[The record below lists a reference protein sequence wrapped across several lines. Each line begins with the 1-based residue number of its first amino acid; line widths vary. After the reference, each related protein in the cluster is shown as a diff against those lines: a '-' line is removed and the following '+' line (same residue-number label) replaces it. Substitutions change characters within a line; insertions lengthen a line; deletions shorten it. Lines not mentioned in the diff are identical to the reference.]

1 MRSAKYSKVFIL
13 SVCLLLV
20 FAVTAALL
28 FGSGASLSEKDNIIA
43 DTGEGADEVSG
54 ALVSN
59 TGYTHGSNVKNNT
72 TAEQVGNASALVS
85 AIQNNKTFRLT
96 NNITLTS
103 DQVKSIWNTTFS
115 GTIYGNGYTITASFP
130 STGNAA
136 SVTNSNHKAAYGG
149 LCGKLTGAI
158 YDLTFNHTGG
168 QLNVRITGNNSGFA
182 GGLIGS
188 IEGGTVE
195 NVKVVLSNSNGG
207 RVGLVKESSGSG
219 WGSTNYY
226 VSAGALA
233 GRIYSGTVRN
243 VTIINDAWI
252 ESGITSGSGSTS
264 VSSKVPGHVG
274 NVAGIIGPVQGE
286 SWSGSIKMDNIII
299 EGSVSS
305 ASLVGQ
311 YTANIGTL
319 TTSTTIE
326 LTNFYN
332 KFKNTYASENNGSSA
347 SFAVNGC
354 SPTLTISN
362 QYQQSGVT
370 TVNSTADDRVS
381 ISSTV
386 TVGNDYT
393 VYFDPSASNIS
404 NSLAVVKT
412 GVSGGDTKKAVLT
425 TNSGAKYGDYAF
437 ADGGSTVIMRNL
449 PTAISN
455 WSNGG
460 NFKCSIEIMDRYVSN
475 PTISGSYAY
484 TGSPIDVSVSMTYNG
499 SAFTNYTL
507 TYEASGNGAQLSNG
521 KPLTPGSYIVRV
533 KLNGEDPFSD
543 GTKEYQLGLTVDKKT
558 IQNPNLYLAD
568 PVYNGQEKEATFES
582 SNSGAEAVRI
592 SYSGDRKNAGTFT
605 ATITPTDYYKF
616 ADNAESKQFELTIQ
630 KKDVTLKANDIN
642 NEFANESPAYG
653 YTITAGEFYE
663 DIIVNYACSVER
675 LSNAG
680 ETFEIVPTVAEFAE
694 IGNYNITYQNGT
706 LTIVPKT
713 VEITAKYPEG
723 NTIEYSGV
731 VTNSQ
736 IEEMLFNRPLDING
750 EKLLLAFEIT
760 KDGAPATVQYVGTY
774 TIKATIAESYNDD
787 ELGTVYQT
795 NYTAAECVS
804 TITVTSRKITVTL
817 KDSADPTKVYD
828 GIAVTDEELKALF
841 DVKNTIEQGSYPDL
855 VVTVTEGE
863 IKNAGEYNVSVDL
876 TSDDKLI
883 YELSE
888 DSVSTLIYTVEKI
901 EVDGAVTAPLSTEY
915 DGQAKEA
922 TFSFTGESPMIGA
935 DEISLTYKTDG
946 GQTTAN
952 VVSAGTYTA
961 TASLPEFAEGKSN
974 YKWAATATQEV
985 SFTVTP
991 KEISVVWGE
1000 KTFVYDGTAK
1010 VPSASASGVGEES
1023 VNIVVAVKDAEGGVV
1038 EGGAVNAGSYTAE
1051 ATTDNGNY
1059 TLKDNTTAFEITRAD
1074 IDLSVSIAD
1083 WTYGE
1088 EAAIPV
1094 VEGNAGVAEVT
1105 YLYEG
1110 VEGTE
1115 YSSDVAPTKAGRY
1128 TVTVTVGESANYNGG
1143 SATSEAFSVNKAVL
1157 IDETQDVVATYNAAE
1172 HGISIVLSGFV
1183 NGEDMISAGGVVKYS
1198 ADGVEYDLDSYMVKN
1213 ATQGAVVVYYQIT
1226 FENYETVT
1234 DSANVTVN
1242 AKQVAVVWNDMTQT
1256 YTGASLKP
1264 TASVSA
1270 ADLEGEDTL
1279 EITVKTTK
1287 DGEDCEAVNVGVYG
1301 AVASADNT
1309 NYILTDATVDNFTV
1323 VAADF
1328 DSSVVISD
1336 WAYKEEASSPSVSAN
1351 PGEGNVS
1358 YTYKGR
1364 GETVYEES
1372 SEVPTQAGTYTVTA
1386 TIAANG
1392 NYAKKVVSADF
1403 TIEKATVQLPVVEDK
1418 QYTGSVIT
1426 SGLVDNEYYT
1436 VFDEGGTEVRPYTAV
1451 LTLRDSANYKWSA
1464 GDEDGDGVAEVHY
1477 EIVAQ
1482 DVELNAWNTEPSIR
1496 GWTYGAYDVELNKP
1510 VFEAKFGNST
1520 AKFEFRLKTATDE
1533 NYATVEDLSKLD
1545 AGIYLM
1551 RVTIDAYKAP
1561 DGGESYTGLSKVVEF
1576 TVAKASLTVSISID
1590 RWTYGE
1596 EAKAPV
1602 ISGNEGGKV
1611 TYSYEGTGD
1620 TSYEASTTAP
1630 KNAGTYKVTATVA
1643 ETTNYL
1649 GATAEAEFTIAK
1661 KAITATVSAEKATYD
1676 GIEHAA
1682 TVSFDGKVGEDEL
1695 TVNLLYNG
1703 EAVVPVDAGR
1713 YTVTVQS
1720 YGGSAVDNYDI
1731 TTAERE
1737 VVLKISPKELNYG
1750 DFDVKYEDVNFDGV
1764 YDGKPHGAVATI
1776 KDGVLIG
1783 DDTLTITVLYDGSE
1797 EKPVNAGEYKISL
1810 KISGNDNYVMGE
1822 NNSAEFVIKKA
1833 TVKVNGANATAVYT
1847 GEAFTEEQIIS
1858 AVFKDADLSLVNVEV
1873 TFGNGVN
1880 VVNAGETATVT
1891 LTLKDKENYEF
1902 ASDAK
1907 TSYVF
1912 TVTPAEISIS
1922 GENVT
1927 AQYRGEAYGDEE
1939 IKNAIFGENNWSAF
1953 NIEIYYN
1960 NAYALNA
1967 GDVATVTVTGCVDG
1981 NYTLAPDAVKEYTF
1995 TVTTAKVEAPELVQD
2010 SYEYNGEEIIVS
2022 LKDPANVGITGNV
2035 KTDAGNYTATVALA
2049 DKTNY
2054 EWVSGGSEDVQ
2065 LSWSI
2070 TAKNV
2075 TLKAETSV
2083 EKVYDGKGYDFS
2095 GYTVSGI
2102 EGFYERDKV
2111 TVSVS
2116 AGDIFTPGSYGIAV
2130 SHNAGGNYYV
2140 TVESTEA
2147 QLTIGKAKLVITVKN
2162 AEIEYNGKAIEFEF
2176 SIEGV
2181 VGEDEVSIGKVVYK
2195 RNGIEV
2201 TPMEIGAYVAEFT
2214 LAGAQADYYTADTVN
2229 VSVTAP
2235 TTEAP
2240 EGMKAENII
2249 TPEGEIVY
2257 DGKEHNATLNY
2268 DKAEGDLNTYG
2279 LIYYL
2284 DGNPVESVVNA
2295 GVYTVRV
2302 YKNSSIYLIEGIEKQ
2317 IVVLPEEITVD
2328 EITVYEITTEGLIF
2342 TYSGGKNTV
2351 TATAKGVN
2359 GENVTLV
2366 VMYDGEETAP
2376 VNAGK
2381 YTVTFRS
2388 DNGNYVVAEGVS
2400 FEMTVKR
2407 KPINK
2412 PVAPQLTY
2420 NGKELT
2426 AFADTEEYTVSG
2438 TFKATDVSAKN
2449 YTAVFTL
2456 ISENYK
2462 WSNEADEL
2470 RKISVSWNITP
2481 AEVVIGESGA
2491 EKSKTYDG
2499 NALTDDELKALF
2511 TAPDK
2516 IGGGK
2521 VEINVAVNGGVEVRD
2536 AGEYTITA
2544 TVNDI
2549 NYASAE
2555 ISVTYTVTKADPT
2568 VSAVV
2573 QDKLMQEGDKLS
2585 TVGISLGEDST
2596 AGEIVWDEPDRL
2608 LEKGENVVT
2617 WSFIPADGNNY
2628 NGASGSVTLTVGDEK
2643 LTAFEIVEEESSY
2656 KTEYVAFEDF
2666 DGTGIVLKATFDGM
2680 YEQKVTLAECEIEIE
2695 NATADG
2701 KMSGATTVVTI
2712 RYGNLSVQI
2721 NVTVEK
2727 IKVSVPVPE
2736 KSEFEYNAEA
2746 QTVVF
2751 PESELYNVVGG
2762 DTQTNVGKHNA
2773 EIALADTVNYVWED
2787 GTAEDKTVKWE
2798 ITPVTLS
2805 GEITLPENVVYD
2817 GNAKTATFTLTQ
2829 GTLYGGAKMTITYEL
2844 TDGTVLAGAPVD
2856 AGVYEVVATLPDSNY
2871 QFAEGTEYS
2880 KAMTIEKKTVE
2891 IVTIGSREKVYDG
2904 KEVTAA
2910 QLAEHFSVSGGIT
2923 VKVTVSGTVLNAGT
2937 YSITAEID
2945 EKNYRAEPVTCT
2957 YTVRKAERSISAS
2970 LSVGYRQ
2977 VEIAVDGAN
2986 EGVEYSLDGNVWQT
3000 LNGAIAVELQ
3010 AKYAYYVRYAES
3022 ANYNASPAVK
3032 VEANITKAA
3041 LATYADERFGD
3052 KITLKDAADIAW
3064 FETLA
3069 SAADGENAEF
3079 DERMAQLSAERE
3091 RLVNGATAA
3100 VEKAL
3105 KAGGALRGY
3114 AGAVATVALTLG
3126 GVSVAAALGLCIK
3139 NRKGGKKNEEK

>member
-54 ALVSN
+54 AIVSN

-130 STGNAA
+130 STGNAV

-286 SWSGSIKMDNIII
+286 SWSGSVAMDNIII

-319 TTSTTIE
+319 TTSTTIK

-332 KFKNTYASENNGSSA
+332 KFKNTYTSENNGSSA
-347 SFAVNGC
+347 SFAVNDC

-381 ISSTV
+381 ISATV

-507 TYEASGNGAQLSNG
+507 TYEASGNGAQLSYG

-533 KLNGEDPFSD
+533 KLNGEDPFSN

-582 SNSGAEAVRI
+582 GNSGAEAVRI

-616 ADNAESKQFELTIQ
+616 ADNAANKQFELTIQ

-706 LTIVPKT
+706 LTVVPKT

-804 TITVTSRKITVTL
+804 TLTVTSRKITVTL
-817 KDSADPTKVYD
+817 KDSADPSKVYD
-828 GIAVTDEELKALF
+828 GIAVTEEELKALF

-888 DSVSTLIYTVEKI
+888 DSVSTLVYTVEKI

-952 VVSAGTYTA
+952 VVSAGNYTA
-961 TASLPEFAEGKSN
+961 TALLPEYAEGKSN

-1010 VPSASASGVGEES
+1010 VPSASAIGVGEES
-1023 VNIVVAVKDAEGGVV
+1023 VNLTIAVKDAEGGVV
-1038 EGGAVNAGSYTAE
+1038 EGGAVNAGPYTAE

-1074 IDLSVSIAD
+1074 IDLSVSSAN

-1088 EAAIPV
+1088 DAAIPV
-1094 VEGNAGVAEVT
+1094 VEGNTGVAEVT

-1143 SATSEAFSVNKAVL
+1143 SATSEAFSINKAVL
-1157 IDETQDVVATYNAAE
+1157 TDETQDVVATYNAAE

-1183 NGEDMISAGGVVKYS
+1183 NGEDIISAGGVVKYS
-1198 ADGVEYDLDSYMVKN
+1198 ADGVEYDLDSYTVKN

-1301 AVASADNT
+1301 AVASADDT

-1336 WAYKEEASSPSVSAN
+1336 WVYKEEAVIPSVSAN

-1364 GETVYEES
+1364 GETVYVES
-1372 SEVPTQAGTYTVTA
+1372 PEVPTQAGTYTVTA

-1392 NYAKKVVSADF
+1392 NYAEKVVSADF

-1426 SGLVDNEYYT
+1426 SGLVDNEDYT
-1436 VFDEGGTEVRPYTAV
+1436 VADEGGTEVGPYTAV
-1451 LTLRDSANYKWSA
+1451 LTLNDSANYK
-1464 GDEDGDGVAEVHY
+1464 
-1477 EIVAQ
+1477 
-1482 DVELNAWNTEPSIR
+1482 
-1496 GWTYGAYDVELNKP
+1496 
-1510 VFEAKFGNST
+1510 
-1520 AKFEFRLKTATDE
+1520 
-1533 NYATVEDLSKLD
+1533 
-1545 AGIYLM
+1545 
-1551 RVTIDAYKAP
+1551 
-1561 DGGESYTGLSKVVEF
+1561 
-1576 TVAKASLTVSISID
+1576 
-1590 RWTYGE
+1590 
-1596 EAKAPV
+1596 
-1602 ISGNEGGKV
+1602 
-1611 TYSYEGTGD
+1611 
-1620 TSYEASTTAP
+1620 
-1630 KNAGTYKVTATVA
+1630 
-1643 ETTNYL
+1643 
-1649 GATAEAEFTIAK
+1649 
-1661 KAITATVSAEKATYD
+1661 
-1676 GIEHAA
+1676 
-1682 TVSFDGKVGEDEL
+1682 
-1695 TVNLLYNG
+1695 
-1703 EAVVPVDAGR
+1703 
-1713 YTVTVQS
+1713 
-1720 YGGSAVDNYDI
+1720 
-1731 TTAERE
+1731 
-1737 VVLKISPKELNYG
+1737 
-1750 DFDVKYEDVNFDGV
+1750 
-1764 YDGKPHGAVATI
+1764 
-1776 KDGVLIG
+1776 
-1783 DDTLTITVLYDGSE
+1783 
-1797 EKPVNAGEYKISL
+1797 
-1810 KISGNDNYVMGE
+1810 
-1822 NNSAEFVIKKA
+1822 
-1833 TVKVNGANATAVYT
+1833 
-1847 GEAFTEEQIIS
+1847 
-1858 AVFKDADLSLVNVEV
+1858 
-1873 TFGNGVN
+1873 
-1880 VVNAGETATVT
+1880 
-1891 LTLKDKENYEF
+1891 
-1902 ASDAK
+1902 
-1907 TSYVF
+1907 
-1912 TVTPAEISIS
+1912 
-1922 GENVT
+1922 
-1927 AQYRGEAYGDEE
+1927 
-1939 IKNAIFGENNWSAF
+1939 
-1953 NIEIYYN
+1953 
-1960 NAYALNA
+1960 
-1967 GDVATVTVTGCVDG
+1967 
-1981 NYTLAPDAVKEYTF
+1981 
-1995 TVTTAKVEAPELVQD
+1995 
-2010 SYEYNGEEIIVS
+2010 
-2022 LKDPANVGITGNV
+2022 
-2035 KTDAGNYTATVALA
+2035 
-2049 DKTNY
+2049 
-2054 EWVSGGSEDVQ
+2054 
-2065 LSWSI
+2065 
-2070 TAKNV
+2070 
-2075 TLKAETSV
+2075 
-2083 EKVYDGKGYDFS
+2083 
-2095 GYTVSGI
+2095 
-2102 EGFYERDKV
+2102 
-2111 TVSVS
+2111 
-2116 AGDIFTPGSYGIAV
+2116 
-2130 SHNAGGNYYV
+2130 
-2140 TVESTEA
+2140 
-2147 QLTIGKAKLVITVKN
+2147 
-2162 AEIEYNGKAIEFEF
+2162 
-2176 SIEGV
+2176 
-2181 VGEDEVSIGKVVYK
+2181 
-2195 RNGIEV
+2195 
-2201 TPMEIGAYVAEFT
+2201 
-2214 LAGAQADYYTADTVN
+2214 
-2229 VSVTAP
+2229 
-2235 TTEAP
+2235 
-2240 EGMKAENII
+2240 
-2249 TPEGEIVY
+2249 
-2257 DGKEHNATLNY
+2257 
-2268 DKAEGDLNTYG
+2268 
-2279 LIYYL
+2279 
-2284 DGNPVESVVNA
+2284 
-2295 GVYTVRV
+2295 
-2302 YKNSSIYLIEGIEKQ
+2302 
-2317 IVVLPEEITVD
+2317 
-2328 EITVYEITTEGLIF
+2328 
-2342 TYSGGKNTV
+2342 
-2351 TATAKGVN
+2351 
-2359 GENVTLV
+2359 
-2366 VMYDGEETAP
+2366 
-2376 VNAGK
+2376 
-2381 YTVTFRS
+2381 
-2388 DNGNYVVAEGVS
+2388 
-2400 FEMTVKR
+2400 
-2407 KPINK
+2407 
-2412 PVAPQLTY
+2412 
-2420 NGKELT
+2420 
-2426 AFADTEEYTVSG
+2426 
-2438 TFKATDVSAKN
+2438 
-2449 YTAVFTL
+2449 
-2456 ISENYK
+2456 
-2462 WSNEADEL
+2462 
-2470 RKISVSWNITP
+2470 
-2481 AEVVIGESGA
+2481 
-2491 EKSKTYDG
+2491 
-2499 NALTDDELKALF
+2499 
-2511 TAPDK
+2511 
-2516 IGGGK
+2516 
-2521 VEINVAVNGGVEVRD
+2521 
-2536 AGEYTITA
+2536 
-2544 TVNDI
+2544 
-2549 NYASAE
+2549 
-2555 ISVTYTVTKADPT
+2555 
-2568 VSAVV
+2568 
-2573 QDKLMQEGDKLS
+2573 
-2585 TVGISLGEDST
+2585 
-2596 AGEIVWDEPDRL
+2596 
-2608 LEKGENVVT
+2608 
-2617 WSFIPADGNNY
+2617 
-2628 NGASGSVTLTVGDEK
+2628 
-2643 LTAFEIVEEESSY
+2643 
-2656 KTEYVAFEDF
+2656 
-2666 DGTGIVLKATFDGM
+2666 
-2680 YEQKVTLAECEIEIE
+2680 
-2695 NATADG
+2695 
-2701 KMSGATTVVTI
+2701 
-2712 RYGNLSVQI
+2712 
-2721 NVTVEK
+2721 
-2727 IKVSVPVPE
+2727 
-2736 KSEFEYNAEA
+2736 
-2746 QTVVF
+2746 
-2751 PESELYNVVGG
+2751 
-2762 DTQTNVGKHNA
+2762 
-2773 EIALADTVNYVWED
+2773 
-2787 GTAEDKTVKWE
+2787 
-2798 ITPVTLS
+2798 
-2805 GEITLPENVVYD
+2805 
-2817 GNAKTATFTLTQ
+2817 
-2829 GTLYGGAKMTITYEL
+2829 
-2844 TDGTVLAGAPVD
+2844 
-2856 AGVYEVVATLPDSNY
+2856 
-2871 QFAEGTEYS
+2871 
-2880 KAMTIEKKTVE
+2880 
-2891 IVTIGSREKVYDG
+2891 
-2904 KEVTAA
+2904 
-2910 QLAEHFSVSGGIT
+2910 
-2923 VKVTVSGTVLNAGT
+2923 
-2937 YSITAEID
+2937 
-2945 EKNYRAEPVTCT
+2945 
-2957 YTVRKAERSISAS
+2957 
-2970 LSVGYRQ
+2970 
-2977 VEIAVDGAN
+2977 
-2986 EGVEYSLDGNVWQT
+2986 
-3000 LNGAIAVELQ
+3000 
-3010 AKYAYYVRYAES
+3010 
-3022 ANYNASPAVK
+3022 
-3032 VEANITKAA
+3032 
-3041 LATYADERFGD
+3041 
-3052 KITLKDAADIAW
+3052 
-3064 FETLA
+3064 
-3069 SAADGENAEF
+3069 
-3079 DERMAQLSAERE
+3079 
-3091 RLVNGATAA
+3091 
-3100 VEKAL
+3100 
-3105 KAGGALRGY
+3105 
-3114 AGAVATVALTLG
+3114 
-3126 GVSVAAALGLCIK
+3126 
-3139 NRKGGKKNEEK
+3139 